1 MSTKHLFVKR
11 RPPLRRRLLIWG
23 MPLLLLTL
31 IWQSLKSPKIDSGE
45 NIWTT
50 PVEPP
55 GAVVVTMNTASVQS
69 QPSTATPDQG
79 QSKGPTSIADNEQTG
94 QAQQAPDVPS
104 PPVNENA
111 ALNEV
116 MSQWRQAWSAKNVP
130 SYLSFYGPSFMP
142 PKGLSRKT
150 WEASRNERITSK
162 EKINIV
168 IQNLQLQINENT
180 ATAKFTQIYSDERL
194 RMTDRKTL
202 VWQKL
207 NGRWL
212 IQRETSE

>member
-31 IWQSLKSPKIDSGE
+31 IWQSLKSPKIDTGE

-55 GAVVVTMNTASVQS
+55 GAVVVTVNTVALQS
-69 QPSTATPDQG
+69 QASATTPNQG
-79 QSKGPTSIADNEQTG
+79 QSQAPSVIADTNPTV
-94 QAQQAPDVPS
+94 QAQQAPDVP
-104 PPVNENA
+104 PQPVDENA
-111 ALNEV
+111 ALNEALN
-116 MSQWRQAWSAKNVP
+116 QWRQAWSAKNVP
-130 SYLSFYGPSFMP
+130 GYLGFYSPDFVP

-162 EKINIV
+162 EKIDIA
-168 IQNLQLQINENT
+168 IQNLRLQINDNT
-180 ATAKFTQIYSDERL
+180 ATAKFTQAYSDERL
-194 RMTDRKTL
+194 RMIDRKTL